1 VRPDETRASIAFSFL
16 NDPYPSTIAAEHV
29 HASRQS
35 LGVLARVSRAMWRLE
50 QAERE
55 RTLALVSARAQGV
68 SIRAL
73 ASAAGLSPTR
83 VHQIV
88 TGAETGTLDAALGE
102 PRPAGWSAH
111 QDSAAG
117 AESGPGDSAAG
128 CLHDVVT
135 WLGNCAQWLSDLHVQ
150 GRALEVELPFGD
162 TVPVLV
168 DVPGVVAILRCLAA
182 DVDELAR
189 GCEAAGPGRTVT
201 PPATVTDGTRLSP
214 QERAILIAYAS
225 GLTLQSA
232 ASRAGVKVGTAKEYL
247 DRVKLK
253 YRRAGRPAN
262 TKIELARRAREDG
275 FMS

>member
-1 VRPDETRASIAFSFL
+1 MRPDETSASIAFSFL
-16 NDPYPSTIAAEHV
+16 NDPYLSTIAAEQV
-29 HASRQS
+29 HASRRS

-55 RTLALVSARAQGV
+55 RTLALASARAQGV

-88 TGAETGTLDAALGE
+88 TCAQIDTLDAALGE
-102 PRPAGWSAH
+102 LRPAGWSAH
-111 QDSAAG
+111 QDSAVGAG
-117 AESGPGDSAAG
+117 AGPGDSVAD

-150 GRALEVELPFGD
+150 GRVLEVELPFGD

-168 DVPGVVAILRCLAA
+168 DVPRVAAILRCLAA

-189 GCEAAGPGRTVT
+189 GCEAAGPGRPVT
-201 PPATVTDGTRLSP
+201 PPATLADGPRLSQ

-232 ASRAGVKVGTAKEYL
+232 ASRAGVRVGTAKEYL

-253 YRRAGRPAN
+253 YRQAGRPAN

-275 FMS
+275 LIS